1 MYNVGTFYFVV
12 KNLPNEYNTSSAN
25 VHLLALCNSNELKRY
40 GFDPIL
46 RKIVYELKHLSTVGF
61 SGDFPVVGARQIF
74 VCPG

>member
-1 MYNVGTFYFVV
+1 MYNVGIFYFVV

-46 RKIVYELKHLSTVGF
+46 R
-61 SGDFPVVGARQIF
+61 
-74 VCPG
+74 